1 MGQWKG
7 WTQIHCLTP
16 KERYDCGRN
25 RHTSKEI
32 RACRREYFLGCAPP
46 PGYRGVDA
54 AFDRDRRREE
64 LSRQIFAARRRGA
77 VSSVRFTDI
86 GNLLTQCA
94 RKAPAHQSV

>member
-1 MGQWKG
+1 MIVAA
-7 WTQIHCLTP
+7 TDTRL
-16 KERYDCGRN
+16 
-25 RHTSKEI
+25 
-32 RACRREYFLGCAPP
+32 RRFEHVEENISLGGAPP

-94 RKAPAHQSV
+94 RKTPAHQSV